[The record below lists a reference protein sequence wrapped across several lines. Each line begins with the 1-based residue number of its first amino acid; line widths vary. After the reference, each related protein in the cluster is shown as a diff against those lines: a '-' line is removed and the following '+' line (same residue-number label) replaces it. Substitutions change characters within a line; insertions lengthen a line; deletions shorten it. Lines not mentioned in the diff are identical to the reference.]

1 MFQPSTPSKM
11 PQGNKGLINHIS
23 NMVAPQVSGFGN
35 DDNSTWK
42 IVKSKRQMKEDR
54 KWKKDN
60 SFPPLPV
67 LSSAVKN
74 ENGSD
79 DESKKSSSTKSFT
92 TPIKK
97 PSIKIR
103 RVTPESKKVKIV
115 QVKSEQTDQ
124 DEDDKSTNSY
134 SSYEG
139 YFSSSSNDSSKATDK
154 SAKEPSFK
162 IKRKQD
168 RINKKKQE
176 DMELDKIIKRIEG
189 EHITM
194 IQASPKQQEHRTDL
208 KIKQESDEDFFEVA
222 YSAKSVQDMNKNGD
236 NLRQSNLQNEQQ
248 GIDTKDLTD
257 NISQENLM
265 KIKQEI
271 DMLHEINMNKDSV
284 NFYLKQEDTFNE
296 DTIMIE
302 IAMDMS
308 HIKDKTDY
316 TKHIKEK
323 LPRLHDQTLPASL
336 REIAFLG
343 PMLCPSITDWT
354 VDGLERGLEL
364 EQIEKSMFF
373 QQLKEHGMVQSFKKL
388 YEELH
393 IVWDE
398 YGIPYNKR
406 KKLLLVEIEM
416 ISLLLCDVLP
426 CNYSEQGIWVGDQS
440 QGSYYNFFK
449 DKNVDSGHKKWYDL
463 LGSTTYKW
471 FWDVYTNA
479 INLSTLNDEEIVTMD
494 DIFRI
499 VTFIHP

>member
-1 MFQPSTPSKM
+1 
-11 PQGNKGLINHIS
+11 
-23 NMVAPQVSGFGN
+23 MVAPQVSGFGN

-154 SAKEPSFK
+154 SAKEPPFK

-176 DMELDKIIKRIEG
+176 DMELDKIIKRIGG

-194 IQASPKQQEHRTDL
+194 VQASPKQQEH
-208 KIKQESDEDFFEVA
+208 
-222 YSAKSVQDMNKNGD
+222 
-236 NLRQSNLQNEQQ
+236 
-248 GIDTKDLTD
+248 
-257 NISQENLM
+257 
-265 KIKQEI
+265 
-271 DMLHEINMNKDSV
+271 
-284 NFYLKQEDTFNE
+284 
-296 DTIMIE
+296 
-302 IAMDMS
+302 
-308 HIKDKTDY
+308 
-316 TKHIKEK
+316 
-323 LPRLHDQTLPASL
+323 QT
-336 REIAFLG
+336 
-343 PMLCPSITDWT
+343 
-354 VDGLERGLEL
+354 
-364 EQIEKSMFF
+364 
-373 QQLKEHGMVQSFKKL
+373 
-388 YEELH
+388 
-393 IVWDE
+393 
-398 YGIPYNKR
+398 N
-406 KKLLLVEIEM
+406 
-416 ISLLLCDVLP
+416 
-426 CNYSEQGIWVGDQS
+426 
-440 QGSYYNFFK
+440 
-449 DKNVDSGHKKWYDL
+449 
-463 LGSTTYKW
+463 
-471 FWDVYTNA
+471 
-479 INLSTLNDEEIVTMD
+479 
-494 DIFRI
+494 
-499 VTFIHP
+499 